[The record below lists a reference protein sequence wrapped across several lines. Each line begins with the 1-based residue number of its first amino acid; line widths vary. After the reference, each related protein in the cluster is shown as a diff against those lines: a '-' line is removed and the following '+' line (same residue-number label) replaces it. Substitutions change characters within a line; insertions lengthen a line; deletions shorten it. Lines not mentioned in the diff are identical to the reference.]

1 MSEIDQNTTENAQ
14 QETINVDGK
23 DYVIADLP
31 QEIQIKI
38 RQYVICQQRI
48 KEKVDAFNVVYN
60 EFMTEKSILDA
71 ASHQYS
77 VEVTADIKK
86 VDEAAVEKTVEKTE

>member
-1 MSEIDQNTTENAQ
+1 MSEALEQNTQAQ
-14 QETINVDGK
+14 EETINVDGK
-23 DYVIADLP
+23 DFVISTLP
-31 QEIQIKI
+31 QEIQLKI

-71 ASHQYS
+71 ASVQYS
-77 VEVTADIKK
+77 IEVTEDIKK
-86 VDEAAVEKTVEKTE
+86 YDAGESSDKTE

>member
-1 MSEIDQNTTENAQ
+1 MAENITENTQEQ
-14 QETINVDGK
+14 QNETISVDGK
-23 DYVIADLP
+23 DFVISSLP
-31 QEIQIKI
+31 QEIQLKI

-71 ASHQYS
+71 ASVQYS
-77 VEVTADIKK
+77 IEVTEDIKK
-86 VDEAAVEKTVEKTE
+86 FDAGTEAEVVSE